1 MTIQEE
7 LNQVRIQKQR
17 EDIYKLFKKLNNI
30 CKEESDMDIYEV
42 LKQYDILSD
51 NAFSIIWKLTQLN
64 TFLMHLCCNITNKV
78 SLNVENRSW
87 IVL

>member
-7 LNQVRIQKQR
+7 INQAKIQKQR

-51 NAFSIIWKLTQLN
+51 NAFSIIWKLT
-64 TFLMHLCCNITNKV
+64 
-78 SLNVENRSW
+78 
-87 IVL
+87 

>member
-51 NAFSIIWKLTQLN
+51 NAFSIIWKLT
-64 TFLMHLCCNITNKV
+64 
-78 SLNVENRSW
+78 
-87 IVL
+87 

>member
-7 LNQVRIQKQR
+7 LNQVRIEKQR
-17 EDIYKLFKKLNNI
+17 ENFYKLFNKLNNI

-51 NAFSIIWKLTQLN
+51 NAFSIIWKLT
-64 TFLMHLCCNITNKV
+64 
-78 SLNVENRSW
+78 
-87 IVL
+87 

>member
-7 LNQVRIQKQR
+7 INQAKIQKQR
-17 EDIYKLFKKLNNI
+17 EDIYKLFNKLNNI

-51 NAFSIIWKLTQLN
+51 NAFSIIWKLT
-64 TFLMHLCCNITNKV
+64 
-78 SLNVENRSW
+78 
-87 IVL
+87 